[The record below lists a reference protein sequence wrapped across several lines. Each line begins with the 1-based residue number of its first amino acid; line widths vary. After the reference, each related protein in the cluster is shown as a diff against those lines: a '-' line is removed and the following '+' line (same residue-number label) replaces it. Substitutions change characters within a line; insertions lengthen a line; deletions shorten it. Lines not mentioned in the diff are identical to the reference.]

1 MPEYSIV
8 SIVPEDVSKI
18 LTKFDIDIELTDK
31 VMLEIAEEAGKL
43 LSIRN
48 ARLLDIIKVHTYNDD
63 MLKEAV
69 FNIVNKIKKVVD
81 KINKE

>member
-43 LSIRN
+43 LSISN